1 MEKRAAGVPEALARL
16 DNRVVRPRD
25 LADRYTNPVPEF
37 GRMVG
42 TGVLAKVAHG
52 YYAVVPEDQRGRRW
66 TPPIEE
72 IALGVAAVDYGAQ
85 EVAVMGM
92 AAARLLGAV
101 PRALATA
108 AVAVPRQRAN
118 LLTPF
123 GLVRFVKR
131 TVGRLE
137 VQRVRTTIVDG
148 FVTTVEQTV
157 LDLAHR
163 PDLDQLTLE
172 AVDTGCSRSHRSAIR
187 AAWRHSHWRSEDEQP
202 LGGIDT
208 SCERSGR
215 RDHDQRAKRLGRAF
229 RCRPGSGRA
238 RSLDLVRPARD
249 LAPC

>member
-172 AVDTGCSRSHRSAIR
+172 AVDDALLALAPKCDPGRLETLALAQRRR
-187 AAWRHSHWRSEDEQP
+187 AA
-202 LGGIDT
+202 
-208 SCERSGR
+208 
-215 RDHDQRAKRLGRAF
+215 LGRY
-229 RCRPGSGRA
+229 RHLLRA
-238 RSLDLVRPARD
+238 RETRRRPLRA
-249 LAPC
+249 